1 MGLGRNS
8 RACNKF
14 KTKQAFHLRLRTLK
28 RGIKK
33 NEESQLRKNKARFN
47 VQPRLR
53 TLLDTRALVYTSAQ
67 VLKNIL
73 LINPEKNKITE
84 FVNLMIKFR
93 KDICKQR

>member
-47 VQPRLR
+47 VQSRLK
-53 TLLDTRALVYTSAQ
+53 TLLDTRALVYTCAS
-67 VLKNIL
+67 LKKYI
-73 LINPEKNKITE
+73 IN
-84 FVNLMIKFR
+84 
-93 KDICKQR
+93 